1 MLLKVTIGTT
11 ALVSLSTISSYA
23 MESTQFK
30 LNATFNSEEMKQKE
44 NWIKFFDEETGKE
57 VLIDTDTDTVV
68 YEVYEIV
75 NGNRVKLNIDDAL
88 KKFNLNEEI
97 EVNAAKSIFAI
108 SKKRQFTG
116 AEQKLPHDIHGG
128 ELGATISVG
137 DTITVGESFTLGGT
151 TEPIKEIVRAN
162 AGFTWN
168 KSLSR
173 TVTTTHKIPPHE
185 IRYVAFK
192 PYYIEVKGEVNGV
205 IVGTPIIEKIEATSP
220 VNVGNICDG
229 LEYLA
234 KSKGE

>member
-88 KKFNLNEEI
+88 KKFNLNEEF
-97 EVNAAKSIFAI
+97 EVNAAKSIFTI
-108 SKKRQFTG
+108 SNKRKFTG
-116 AEQKLPHDIHGG
+116 AEQKLSHDIHGG

-151 TEPIKEIVRAN
+151 TEPIKEVVRAN

-185 IRYVAFK
+185 TRYVAFK
-192 PYYIEVKGEVNGV
+192 PYYMEVKGEVNGM
-205 IVGTPIIEKIEATSP
+205 IAGTPIIEKIEATSP
-220 VNVGNICDG
+220 IKVGNICDG